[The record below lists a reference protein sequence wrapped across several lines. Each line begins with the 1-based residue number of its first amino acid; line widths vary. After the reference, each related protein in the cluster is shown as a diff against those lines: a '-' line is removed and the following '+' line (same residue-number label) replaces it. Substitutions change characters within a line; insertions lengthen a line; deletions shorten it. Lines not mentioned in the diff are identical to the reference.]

1 MCESCF
7 QMQPILDKIINLVQ
21 SLSKRSVYD
30 NILITYEIM
39 IKFKNMKGEKSSAGA
54 PTFNM

>member
-1 MCESCF
+1 
-7 QMQPILDKIINLVQ
+7 MQPILDKIINLVQ